1 MDVTDS
7 EATAPATAPPGPPD
21 RRWLGGAAWRVVGA
35 RGAEALTA
43 GLLGA
48 LFVCGWIAEWRVMP
62 YPLGTSDFQDYCT
75 AVAAYREA
83 RWDAWPMQRS
93 VLAGLLPG
101 ALSVSFGV
109 LRGLVYGSLISTVLW
124 IAGTWVWTWSL
135 AGRRAAWLAVAWIGA
150 FGPLVLLTR
159 TVSFYPEVA
168 VLHVAA
174 AACAAGAIARGHWG
188 WSMAGAVS
196 LGLLPLAD
204 VRSVIVLG
212 ALAPAML
219 LGAVLARAGWG
230 ARAGLV
236 VLQAGALCAAWR
248 WGTWSYPAESVAT
261 VQSTVYH
268 YAEDAAR
275 LTGVTWKVPAWET
288 SAPFAWARTDIA
300 SLVDAV
306 RYLQAVDAS
315 RPPLLARLALQTA
328 NGREVAA
335 WVQPTAL
342 AALLAVLGLLHR
354 PRAVLALFATAPVF
368 FVLLRSAALTLPHPR
383 QLALGSAALPVVF
396 GAGSAALLFGLD
408 ALQRRAAARRPA
420 ATEPSA
426 APRAPRVGRIPRV
439 VPAVALT
446 ACVAGWILSVSMVR
460 EPVRAIGQRMSVDD
474 EPASSLRRARAGE
487 LYDVT
492 STCAR
497 ILANDAR
504 NGHSLDLPV
513 FREPAARPTTP
524 AAR

>member
-1 MDVTDS
+1 
-7 EATAPATAPPGPPD
+7 
-21 RRWLGGAAWRVVGA
+21 VGA
-35 RGAEALTA
+35 RSAEALAA

-48 LFVCGWIAEWRVMP
+48 LFVCGWIAEWRVIP

-101 ALSVSFGV
+101 ALSVPFGV
-109 LRGLVYGSLISTVLW
+109 LRGLVYGTLVSTVLW

-135 AGRRAAWLAVAWIGA
+135 AGRRAAWLSVAWIGA

-168 VLHVAA
+168 VFHVAA

-188 WSMAGAVS
+188 WSVGGAVA

-212 ALAPAML
+212 ALAPAIL
-219 LGAVLARAGWG
+219 LGAALTRAGWR
-230 ARAGLV
+230 ARMALVGL
-236 VLQAGALCAAWR
+236 QFAALWAAWR
-248 WGTWSYPAESVAT
+248 WGAWSYPAESLAT
-261 VQSTVYH
+261 VQSTVFR

-275 LTGVTWKVPAWET
+275 LAGVTWKVPPWET
-288 SAPFAWARTDIA
+288 STPFAWARTEFS
-300 SLVDAV
+300 SLIDAA

-328 NGREVAA
+328 NGREIAA

-342 AALLAVLGLLHR
+342 AAVLAVFGLLRR
-354 PRAVLALFATAPVF
+354 PRALLALIATAPVF

-396 GAGSAALLFGLD
+396 GIGSAALLFGLD
-408 ALQRRAAARRPA
+408 ALHRRAAVRGAVA
-420 ATEPSA
+420 
-426 APRAPRVGRIPRV
+426 GRIPRA
-439 VPAVALT
+439 VPAVALM
-446 ACVAGWILSVSMVR
+446 ASVAGWVLYVSVVR
-460 EPVRAIGQRMSVDD
+460 DPSRATGQRMSVDD
-474 EPASSLRRARAGE
+474 EPASSLRRAREGE
-487 LYDVT
+487 FYDVT

-513 FREPAARPTTP
+513 FREPAARAATP